1 VKQNRV
7 SARRRA
13 PRADD
18 AQREQVLAAFDRS
31 GLSAADF
38 ARRHDIHYTT
48 FCSWRRRR
56 DQVKASPAF
65 VQVEL
70 DSAGPPSELVIEM
83 GAARLRLTSAAQIPL
98 AAQLLR
104 ALQRRTAVLSFH
116 AHLKVFLASAPC
128 DLRMNFNG
136 LWAAAQERLGE
147 DPKGGALFV
156 FGNRRHNRIRILYF
170 EGTGVCILSK
180 RLEEGTFH
188 WPRSAG
194 EPGAKIRL
202 APQALQLLLDG
213 VDLKDG
219 ARRAWYESSK

>member
-1 VKQNRV
+1 
-7 SARRRA
+7 
-13 PRADD
+13 
-18 AQREQVLAAFDRS
+18 
-31 GLSAADF
+31 
-38 ARRHDIHYTT
+38 
-48 FCSWRRRR
+48 
-56 DQVKASPAF
+56 
-65 VQVEL
+65 
-70 DSAGPPSELVIEM
+70 M
-83 GAARLRLTSAAQIPL
+83 
-98 AAQLLR
+98 
-104 ALQRRTAVLSFH
+104 LSFH
-116 AHLKVFLASAPC
+116 AHLKVFLATAPC

-156 FGNRRHNRIRILYF
+156 FGNRRHNRIKILYF
-170 EGTGVCILSK
+170 DGTWVCVLAK

-219 ARRAWYESSK
+219 ARRAWYESATSSSRNWFWPGLNNGNASARKSAANWTTSRASFSGRKPSGPNMCGRAGASCRR